1 MALYNNL
8 NVKIPIERQHQRKVT
23 FPKTPNLDLALITAS
38 LTSEMHSHDVLTL
51 NFSGKINDSSNA
63 VVSGDPVVFTWNSGQ
78 IDRTYLGYVTQVY
91 PTTVADNM
99 TKITCLSPTY
109 VLKDANQKIFKN
121 VTADMVVKKIAE
133 KYGLKV
139 VTDKHPRVFASIVQ
153 AGQSDWQIL
162 RRLAKQ
168 TGFTLTVINTTI
180 YFVSKNRLAN
190 ASRSSA
196 PYFYV
201 NTTNKASRVATKLG
215 TIYSF
220 EPILSDESPDMP
232 GAVVDRAVSG
242 FHAVTGAP
250 IDVTYGYSTSNER
263 GNGVIVPNAEFF
275 A

>member
-8 NVKIPIERQHQRKVT
+8 TVKIPIERKHDRKVV
-23 FPKTPNLDLALITAS
+23 FPKTPNVDLALITAS
-38 LTSEMHSHDVLTL
+38 ITSEMHAHESLTL
-51 NFSGKINDSSNA
+51 NFAGKINSSTNA
-63 VVSGDPVVFTWNSGQ
+63 IISGDPVVFTWNSGK
-78 IDRTYLGYVTQVY
+78 IERTYLGYVTQVN

-99 TKITCLSPTY
+99 TRIVCLSPTY
-109 VLKDANQKIFKN
+109 LLKDANQKIFKN

-133 KYGLKV
+133 KYGLNA
-139 VTDKHPRVFASIVQ
+139 VTDKHPRIFPTIVQ
-153 AGQSDWQIL
+153 AGQTDWQIL

-168 TGFTLTVINTTI
+168 TGFTLVVVNTTI

-201 NTTNKASRVATKLG
+201 NKTNPASRIATKLG

-220 EPILSDESPDMP
+220 QPIISDESPDMP

-242 FHAVTGAP
+242 INAITGLP
-250 IDVTYGYSTSNER
+250 IDITHGYSTNNER
-263 GNGVIVPNAEFF
+263 GNGIIVPNERFF
-275 A
+275 E